1 MKLSKCRWEKKLFF
15 MNNGGSIVTN
25 LEIRARILKLR
36 AEILKLKAEDSI
48 LLDQEIDLTKSIL
61 KLLEAERILT

>member
-1 MKLSKCRWEKKLFF
+1 